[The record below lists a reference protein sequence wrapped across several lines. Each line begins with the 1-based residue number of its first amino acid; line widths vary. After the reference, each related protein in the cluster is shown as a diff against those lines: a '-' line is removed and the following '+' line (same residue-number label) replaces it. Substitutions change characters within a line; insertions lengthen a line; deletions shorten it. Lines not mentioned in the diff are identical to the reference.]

1 VCGFAGAAD
10 AARGSGLAELVG
22 PTGVEG
28 DDGWWCRRV
37 SEHFI
42 NSIVREEN

>member
-1 VCGFAGAAD
+1 

-22 PTGVEG
+22 PAGVEG
-28 DDGWWCRRV
+28 DDGWCRRV

-42 NSIVREEN
+42 NSIVREN